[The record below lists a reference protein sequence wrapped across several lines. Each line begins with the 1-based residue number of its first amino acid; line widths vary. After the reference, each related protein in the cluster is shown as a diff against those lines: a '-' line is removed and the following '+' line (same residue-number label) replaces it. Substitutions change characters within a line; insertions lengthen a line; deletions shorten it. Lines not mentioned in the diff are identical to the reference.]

1 MRRCGRATRARTSG
15 NERTKTYLGQARL
28 DGERAALGFR
38 GHRVRRRAL
47 VTLFAIDVE
56 GRGRGGDGRSGVVIE
71 YCFWVR
77 IRISCLSFTFI
88 PPWRFIF
95 YVMDADDVTVY
106 VKRHPPGAARE
117 GGGGGGEG
125 RRRRRRRAR
134 ESIIAIAHSLYYSKL
149 RSRRTV
155 ETGTGRWTRAR
166 RQRRTGR
173 RRLRRAR
180 RRRPARRRRV

>member
-1 MRRCGRATRARTSG
+1 MRRCERATRARTSG

-56 GRGRGGDGRSGVVIE
+56 GRGRGGDGRSGIMIE

-117 GGGGGGEG
+117 GGGGGGG
-125 RRRRRRRAR
+125 RRRRRAR